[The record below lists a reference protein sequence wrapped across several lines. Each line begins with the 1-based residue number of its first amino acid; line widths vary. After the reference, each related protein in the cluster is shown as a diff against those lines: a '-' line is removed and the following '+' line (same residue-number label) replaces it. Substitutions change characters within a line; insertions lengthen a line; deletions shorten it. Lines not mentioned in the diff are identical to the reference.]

1 MYNVEK
7 MSKHTLNVNTAKF
20 LKICLAIFQCKIINP
35 SANFLFISVFLLQN
49 LIFFFFLN
57 VIFLILIEV
66 AENEMG

>member
-7 MSKHTLNVNTAKF
+7 MSK
-20 LKICLAIFQCKIINP
+20 
-35 SANFLFISVFLLQN
+35 LFISVFLLQN

>member
-20 LKICLAIFQCKIINP
+20 LKYVWPFFNARLLTLQPIFYLFQC
-35 SANFLFISVFLLQN
+35 FYCR
-49 LIFFFFLN
+49 IFFFFLN